1 MIKISLLLLVLSYD
15 FRLTLSEERTS
26 PAESRVLQREKRIVY
41 TYNSATGILCALS
54 IPLVIPGRNIFVSY
68 NFEMNYNM
76 PTDSTDYT
84 QGALKR
90 VDTPEIYTRALN
102 EKTVRRRAATFTR
115 KKAYRS
121 IEIQLNKM
129 GLNGKRCVLR
139 AICEASDRPM
149 YEHNG
154 ILGDLLQILLTP
166 SHSEDESLPL
176 EFYRAE
182 QLGYQHDCSKY
193 RRHCPRS
200 ILDMISVLF

>member
-1 MIKISLLLLVLSYD
+1 MIQALFVVLVILSSPVFGD
-15 FRLTLSEERTS
+15 DHITTS
-26 PAESRVLQREKRIVY
+26 GADGILHREKRIVY
-41 TYNSATGILCALS
+41 TFNSATGVLVALS
-54 IPLVIPGRNIFVSY
+54 IPLIIPGRNIFVSY

-90 VDTPEIYTRALN
+90 VDTPEINTRDL
-102 EKTVRRRAATFTR
+102 KDQVQLVRRSATFTR

-121 IEIQLNKM
+121 LEIQLNKM

-139 AICEASDRPM
+139 AICEASDVPM

-166 SHSEDESLPL
+166 SHSANENLPA

-182 QLGYQHDCSKY
+182 ELGHKHDCSKY
-193 RRHCPRS
+193 RRHCPKS
-200 ILDMISVLF
+200 ILDVISVLL